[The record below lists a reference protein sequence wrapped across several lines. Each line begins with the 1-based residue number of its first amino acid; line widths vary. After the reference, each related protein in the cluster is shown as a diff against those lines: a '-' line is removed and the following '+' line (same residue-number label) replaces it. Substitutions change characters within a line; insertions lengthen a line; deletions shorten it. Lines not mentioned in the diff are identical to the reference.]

1 MCNTK
6 NKNNTDTI
14 TQNSTTKNNDIV
26 AINDYKFIDYR
37 LTQLENKLEKGLSNL
52 EQDHR
57 RNTTEITKLLQTL
70 QLGQSK
76 TSEAMA
82 KMQQRI
88 NTLEQNQ
95 HSIEKLKDTSNK
107 NITLIEA
114 TNHRIDVVQKIL
126 FAVGGAAVSALFAA
140 AFSIVQLLLLR

>member
-14 TQNSTTKNNDIV
+14 TNSTSKNNDIV

-57 RNTTEITKLLQTL
+57 RNTTEIMKTLQTL
-70 QLGQSK
+70 QLGQTK
-76 TSEAMA
+76 TGEAMA

-95 HSIEKLKDTSNK
+95 HSIEKIKDTSNK
-107 NITLIEA
+107 NITRIEA

>member
-57 RNTTEITKLLQTL
+57 RNTTEIMKTLQTL

-76 TSEAMA
+76 TGEAMA

-95 HSIEKLKDTSNK
+95 HCIEKLKDAANK
-107 NITLIEA
+107 NITKIEA
-114 TNHRIDVVQKIL
+114 ANHRIDVVQKIL

>member
-14 TQNSTTKNNDIV
+14 TQNTTKNNSTV

-37 LTQLENKLEKGLSNL
+37 LTQLENKLEKGLYNL
-52 EQDHR
+52 EQEQR
-57 RNTTEITKLLQTL
+57 RYNTDVMKTLQTL

-76 TSEAMA
+76 TGEAMA
-82 KMQQRI
+82 KVQQRI

-95 HSIEKLKDTSNK
+95 HCIEKLKDAANK
-107 NITLIEA
+107 NITRIEA

-140 AFSIVQLLLLR
+140 AFSILQLLLLR

>member
-14 TQNSTTKNNDIV
+14 TNSTTKNNDIV

-37 LTQLENKLEKGLSNL
+37 LTQLENKLEKGLHNL

-57 RNTTEITKLLQTL
+57 RNTTEIMKTLQTL
-70 QLGQSK
+70 QLGQTK
-76 TSEAMA
+76 TGEAMA

-95 HSIEKLKDTSNK
+95 HSIEKIKDTSNN
-107 NITLIEA
+107 NITRIEA

>member
-14 TQNSTTKNNDIV
+14 TNSTTKNNDIV

-57 RNTTEITKLLQTL
+57 RNTTEIMKTLQTL
-70 QLGQSK
+70 QLGQTK
-76 TSEAMA
+76 TGEAMA

-95 HSIEKLKDTSNK
+95 HSIEKIKDTSNK
-107 NITLIEA
+107 NITRIEA